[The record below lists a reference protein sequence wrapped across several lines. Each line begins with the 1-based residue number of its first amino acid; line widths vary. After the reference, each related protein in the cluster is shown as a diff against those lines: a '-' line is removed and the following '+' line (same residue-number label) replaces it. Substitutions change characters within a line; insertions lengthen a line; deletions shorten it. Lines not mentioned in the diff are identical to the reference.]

1 MKVRVALTMAAATLL
16 LVAPAGSRAKIPD
29 DKIKIGILQDQ
40 PEPIA
45 METGNGGVVAAQ
57 LAASDF
63 DKEFLKGD
71 AEILAGVT
79 AGTHD
84 AVLAQ
89 VRDWLDK
96 EHVAAI
102 VSSAGP
108 LIDRAIATM
117 VAQRHR
123 TLLVTSNEADGESTL
138 CSPNAVVWSDGPS
151 ARARALAQALVS
163 RGIKRWLVLTD
174 RSPTG
179 LADRAAL
186 DKAVAADGGEAVGAI
201 DDVDGAAALG
211 RAAGADQR
219 G

>member
-1 MKVRVALTMAAATLL
+1 MKARPALTMASAVLL

-63 DKEFLKGD
+63 GKEFLRGD
-71 AEILAGVT
+71 GEILAGIT

-84 AVLAQ
+84 AVLGQ
-89 VRDWLDK
+89 VSHWLDK

-102 VSSAGP
+102 LSSAGP
-108 LIDRAIATM
+108 LINRAIAP
-117 VAQRHR
+117 VVEQHHR
-123 TLLVTSNEADGESTL
+123 TLLVTSNEAGGESTL
-138 CSPNAVVWSDGPS
+138 CSPNVVVWGDGPL
-151 ARARALAQALVS
+151 ARARALAKALVS
-163 RGIKRWLVLTD
+163 GGTKRWFVLTD

-179 LADRAAL
+179 LADRGSTGQSHRRGRWR
-186 DKAVAADGGEAVGAI
+186 DGRC
-201 DDVDGAAALG
+201 D
-211 RAAGADQR
+211 R
-219 G
+219 

>member
-1 MKVRVALTMAAATLL
+1 MKVRSALTMETAALL
-16 LVAPAGSRAKIPD
+16 LVAPAGSRAKIPA

-63 DKEFLKGD
+63 GKEFLKGD
-71 AEILAGVT
+71 GEILAGVT

-108 LIDRAIATM
+108 LITRAIAAR
-117 VAQRHR
+117 VEQRHR
-123 TLLVTSNEADGESTL
+123 TLLVTSNEAGGESTF
-138 CSPNAVVWSDGPS
+138 CSPNAVVWCDGPS

-163 RGIKRWLVLTD
+163 GGTKRRLLTD
-174 RSPTG
+174 RSSTG
-179 LADRAAL
+179 RADRAAL
-186 DKAVAADGGEAVGAI
+186 DQAVAVK
-201 DDVDGAAALG
+201 AARWPG
-211 RAAGADQR
+211 RSMTWTAR
-219 G
+219 GRWARRRR